1 MELSLRIFLPLKN
14 HGNVGLPSTPFFL
27 LTIKKNIGCLLR
39 VYKERKAK
47 RNVRDFSIL
56 SYRKTLK
63 LGHAPANLALT
74 EQWFLITT
82 AHFASQS
89 KFLRK
94 LVCIRTTFLM
104 KSLSLRIL
112 SFKLRFACFQQV
124 LTGSDYP
131 SFRPIWWESRLDATS
146 LSFLLDVKGVSK
158 IPHFIH
164 PLYLSTRYR
173 RLCK

>member
-1 MELSLRIFLPLKN
+1 MELSLRIFLSLKN

-56 SYRKTLK
+56 SYRITLK
-63 LGHAPANLALT
+63 SGHAPANLALT

-94 LVCIRTTFLM
+94 LVYV
-104 KSLSLRIL
+104 
-112 SFKLRFACFQQV
+112 QEV
-124 LTGSDYP
+124 LFWRKVP
-131 SFRPIWWESRLDATS
+131 P
-146 LSFLLDVKGVSK
+146 
-158 IPHFIH
+158 
-164 PLYLSTRYR
+164 
-173 RLCK
+173 